1 MNNQNNLN
9 LNENTMN
16 NIKNLVD
23 NGNISDAISQISP
36 EMIQQ
41 FSSLLSNSN
50 NQNNT
55 NNINNSTQNNTQNNI
70 QNNNPSTSSNTN
82 TSNEN
87 TNSQFGGLDIGTIM
101 KMSSAFGKMNNTND
115 PRANLLNSLKP
126 YLRDTK
132 KDKLDNYVNLLN
144 MTKIAD
150 ILKNNP
156 NLTSNKEKQ

>member
-50 NQNNT
+50 N
-55 NNINNSTQNNTQNNI
+55 QNNTQNNI

>member
-1 MNNQNNLN
+1 MNNPNNLN

-41 FSSLLSNSN
+41 FSSLLQNSN

-70 QNNNPSTSSNTN
+70 QSNNQSTSPNTN

-87 TNSQFGGLDIGTIM
+87 QNSQFGGIDIGTIM

-156 NLTSNKEKQ
+156 NLTSNKEQQ

>member
-1 MNNQNNLN
+1 MNNPNNLN

-41 FSSLLSNSN
+41 FSSLLQNSN

-55 NNINNSTQNNTQNNI
+55 NNTQNNI
-70 QNNNPSTSSNTN
+70 QSNNQSTSPNTN

-87 TNSQFGGLDIGTIM
+87 QNSQFGGIDIGTIM

-156 NLTSNKEKQ
+156 NLTSNKEQQ

>member
-55 NNINNSTQNNTQNNI
+55 QNNI

-101 KMSSAFGKMNNTND
+101 KMSSTFGKMNNTND